1 MNYQQQNKVIP
12 IIAKQIDQQKYNMSF
27 SNGKIDIEYQRKD
40 IIKLQDSK
48 FMSKKIK
55 EFSNHWIK
63 LPLNI
68 IV

>member
-1 MNYQQQNKVIP
+1 MNYQQLNKVIR
-12 IIAKQIDQQKYNMSF
+12 IIAKPIGQLKYNMNF
-27 SNGKIDIEYQRKD
+27 NNGKIDTGYQRKD

-55 EFSNHWIK
+55 EYSNNWIK
-63 LPLNI
+63 LPMNI